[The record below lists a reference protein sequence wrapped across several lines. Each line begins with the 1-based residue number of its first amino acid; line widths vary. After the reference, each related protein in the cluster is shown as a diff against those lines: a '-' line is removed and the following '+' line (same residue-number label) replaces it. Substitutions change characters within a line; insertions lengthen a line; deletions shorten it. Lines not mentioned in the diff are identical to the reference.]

1 VRAGKVLLVLTDRHI
16 APGKLPA
23 HAALVT
29 GAVHHRLVEQ
39 GLRCDCNILVE
50 TATARD
56 PHHYAVL
63 LGFGASAVYPFLA
76 YEVLGDLIRT
86 GEVLG
91 DLYEVFKYYR
101 KGISKGLLKILS
113 KMGISTIASYRGAQL
128 FEAVGLSDEVTELC
142 FRGVASRIQ
151 GARFVDIENEQK
163 LLSFEAWNNRKP
175 IQQGGLLKFVYGG
188 EYHAY
193 NPDVV
198 RTLQEAVQQGNYEKY
213 KEYST
218 LVDTRPVSMIRDL
231 LKVKESA
238 TPISIDEV
246 EPLQSIFKRFDAA
259 GISLGALS
267 PEAHEALAEAMNRL
281 GGRSNS
287 GEGGE
292 DPARYGTIKSS
303 KIKQVATGRFG
314 VTPEYLVNAEVL
326 QIKVAQGAK
335 PGEGG

>member
-1 VRAGKVLLVLTDRHI
+1 MQT
-16 APGKLPA
+16 
-23 HAALVT
+23 
-29 GAVHHRLVEQ
+29 
-39 GLRCDCNILVE
+39 GLRCDSNILVE

-56 PHHYAVL
+56 PHHFAVL
-63 LGFGASAVYPFLA
+63 VGFGASAVYPYLA
-76 YEVLGDLIRT
+76 YEVLADLIRT

-101 KGISKGLLKILS
+101 KGISKGMLKILS

-128 FEAVGLSDEVTELC
+128 FEAIGLADEVTGLC
-142 FRGVASRIQ
+142 FPGTPSRIQ
-151 GARFVDIENEQK
+151 GARFLDIENEQK
-163 LLSFEAWNNRKP
+163 LLANEAWNNRKA

-198 RTLQEAVQQGNYEKY
+198 NTLQAAVQQGDYAKF
-213 KEYST
+213 KEYT
-218 LVDTRPVSMIRDL
+218 ALVDSRPVSMLRDL
-231 LKVKESA
+231 LKVKPAEQPLSL
-238 TPISIDEV
+238 DEI
-246 EPLQSIFKRFDAA
+246 EPLEAIFKRFDAA

-292 DPARYGTIKSS
+292 DPARYGTLKSS

-326 QIKVAQGAK
+326 QIKVAQAPSPAK
-335 PGEGG
+335 AANCRAARSTV